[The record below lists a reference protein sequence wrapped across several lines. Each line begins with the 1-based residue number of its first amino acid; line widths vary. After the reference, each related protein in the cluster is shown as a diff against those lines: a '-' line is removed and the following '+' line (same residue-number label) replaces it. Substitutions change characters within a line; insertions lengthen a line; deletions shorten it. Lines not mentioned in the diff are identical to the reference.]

1 MLKTLETTS
10 RSEEDTLELGTVIG
24 GILRPGD
31 TVFMIGEL
39 GSGKTR
45 LSKGIVSAA
54 VGVPPEEVVSPT
66 FTLINRFE
74 GDFDVYHADLY
85 RLAPDQTEWIGL
97 EDALDQGGALIVE
110 WAERLI
116 HFQEDNLV
124 IYIKFVEEPDSRQII
139 LEWRDEGSWQ
149 NRIEPAVRALLKSQE
164 EPK

>member
-1 MLKTLETTS
+1 MLKTLEITS
-10 RSEEDTLELGTVIG
+10 RSEDDTFELGTVIG
-24 GILRPGD
+24 GTLRPGD

-85 RLAPDQTEWIGL
+85 RLAPDQTEGIGL

-110 WAERLI
+110 WAERLT
-116 HFQEDNLV
+116 HFQEDNLL
-124 IYIKFVEEPDSRQII
+124 IYMRFVQAPDSRQII
-139 LEWRDEGSWQ
+139 LEWRDDGSWQ
-149 NRIEPAVRALLKSQE
+149 NRLEPAVRAFLKRHE
-164 EPK
+164 EPE